1 MKLQEEIFR
10 IKELSGILTEQS
22 YFEDDL
28 DFYDNEFEGDE
39 FEDEEYPED
48 EELMSVDDYFSQ
60 SPEFRLSTLKD
71 MDIENEIDDIEFD
84 KLKKQFSPEKI
95 KYTRGN
101 IKDYPERSDK
111 IW

>member
-22 YFEDDL
+22 YFEDDS
-28 DFYDNEFEGDE
+28 DFYDDE

-48 EELMSVDDYFSQ
+48 EEELMSVDDYFSQ

-95 KYTRGN
+95 NYTRGN

>member
-22 YFEDDL
+22 YFEDDS
-28 DFYDNEFEGDE
+28 DFYDDE

-48 EELMSVDDYFSQ
+48 EEELMSVDDYFSQ

-84 KLKKQFSPEKI
+84 KFKKQIGWLF
-95 KYTRGN
+95 
-101 IKDYPERSDK
+101 
-111 IW
+111 

>member
-28 DFYDNEFEGDE
+28 DFYDDDDE
-39 FEDEEYPED
+39 FEDDEYPED
-48 EELMSVDDYFSQ
+48 EEELMSVDDYFTQ
-60 SPEFRLSTLKD
+60 SPEFRFSTLKD
-71 MDIENEIDDIEFD
+71 MDIEDEIDDVEFD
-84 KLKKQFSPEKI
+84 KLKRQYSPEKFN
-95 KYTRGN
+95 YERGN
-101 IKDYPERSDK
+101 IKDYPKRSDK

>member
-28 DFYDNEFEGDE
+28 DFYDNEFE
-39 FEDEEYPED
+39 DEEYPED
-48 EELMSVDDYFSQ
+48 EEELMSVDDYFSQ

-95 KYTRGN
+95 NYTRGN